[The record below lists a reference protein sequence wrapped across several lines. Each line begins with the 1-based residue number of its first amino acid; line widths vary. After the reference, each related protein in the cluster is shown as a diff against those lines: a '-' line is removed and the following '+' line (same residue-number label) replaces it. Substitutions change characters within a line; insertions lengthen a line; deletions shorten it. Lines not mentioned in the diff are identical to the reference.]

1 MSQLASVEPLKAT
14 ARGRYLYAI
23 VDSAA
28 DGQAYEYLGLDGS
41 QVYSISENE
50 GQAAAIVSD
59 LPNQKIRPERRRL
72 DAHHDV
78 LRRLMAGHTVLP
90 IAFGVVADGPEA
102 VLRILRINREAFAE
116 QLDRVRGRM
125 EMGLRVTWDVANIFE
140 YMVALHEELRAL
152 RDRIFRGGRT
162 PSQDDKIDLG
172 RAFDRLLNASRAI
185 HRERISEA
193 LRSHVLEI
201 QSNPP
206 RSERDVMNLA
216 CLVERD
222 QQLGFEQAVLEVARR
237 FDNNFAFDIN
247 GPWPP
252 HNFVEIALQLS

>member
-1 MSQLASVEPLKAT
+1 
-14 ARGRYLYAI
+14 
-23 VDSAA
+23 
-28 DGQAYEYLGLDGS
+28 
-41 QVYSISENE
+41 
-50 GQAAAIVSD
+50 
-59 LPNQKIRPERRRL
+59 
-72 DAHHDV
+72 
-78 LRRLMAGHTVLP
+78 
-90 IAFGVVADGPEA
+90 
-102 VLRILRINREAFAE
+102 
-116 QLDRVRGRM
+116 
-125 EMGLRVTWDVANIFE
+125 MGLRVTWDVANIFE
-140 YMVALHEELRAL
+140 YMVGVHEELRSL

-193 LRSHVLEI
+193 LQSHVVEI

-222 QQLGFEQAVLEVARR
+222 QQLDFEQAVLEVARR

-247 GPWPP
+247 GP
-252 HNFVEIALQLS
+252 